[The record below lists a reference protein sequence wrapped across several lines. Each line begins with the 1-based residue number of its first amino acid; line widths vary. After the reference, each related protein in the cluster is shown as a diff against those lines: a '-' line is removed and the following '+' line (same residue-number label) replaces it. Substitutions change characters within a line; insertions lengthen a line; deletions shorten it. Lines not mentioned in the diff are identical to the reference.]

1 MRKSGLYAFLLML
14 FVMSISLTS
23 WHCANKEGKQIAATK
38 SEKETFSLSFDS
50 TLVETFYAKYPKLI
64 LYKKQVVSLYQ
75 KNNYDFI
82 WYDKKGRKETA
93 DVIFNKINNL
103 FEDGVISKVPY
114 KEVLDGLFEK
124 TSEKP
129 DNEVELFLSNYY
141 FYYTNKVL
149 QGIDGTKSNELE
161 WYLPR
166 EKQSYVAYLDSLLV
180 DPKLIDKKEQHIE
193 QYYKLKAVLKKY
205 RAIEKKGGWDSI
217 AVPKDFVAIKP
228 GDSSDVVAKIRT
240 RLFLT
245 GDIDIDSGIQVYGF
259 SLQQAVLKYKKR
271 NGFALD
277 KTILPKHI
285 NEMNVS
291 ISSRI
296 KTLMVNMER
305 CRWISSDI
313 TKSKEFIVVN
323 IPSYRLTYFKA
334 RSVALVSN
342 VVVGT
347 TLNKTVIFSGMMSYI
362 VFSPY
367 WNVPKSIVTKEIL
380 PGIKKNKNYLSKH
393 HMEWYGSNIRQK
405 PGPENSL
412 GLVKFLFPNTNNI
425 YLHDTPS
432 KQLFNEEKRAFSH
445 GCIRVEKP
453 RELANAILES
463 DANWTPEKIDKAMH
477 KGKESWYTLKN
488 KIPVYIGYFTAWV
501 DDNGAINF
509 YKDIYERDERLAAM
523 LVED

>member
-1 MRKSGLYAFLLML
+1 MKSLRVYGLLLII
-14 FVMSISLTS
+14 FAASTSLTS
-23 WHCANKEGKQIAATK
+23 WYSVNKENKEITTFK
-38 SEKETFSLSFDS
+38 NKEKTFSMTFDS
-50 TLVETFYAKYPKLI
+50 ISVEIFYAKYPKLI

-93 DVIFNKINNL
+93 EVIYNKINNL
-103 FEDGVISKVPY
+103 FEEGVISKVPY
-114 KEVLDGLFEK
+114 KETLDALFEK
-124 TSEKP
+124 TSAKP
-129 DNEVELFLSNYY
+129 DIDLELFLSNYY

-149 QGIDGTKSNELE
+149 QGIDDIKSDELG

-166 EKQSYVAYLDSLLV
+166 KKQSYVTYLDSLLV
-180 DPKLIDKKEQHIE
+180 NPGLIDNKEQQIE
-193 QYYKLKAVLKKY
+193 QYYKLKAVLKRY
-205 RAIEKKGGWDSI
+205 REIEKNGGWDSI
-217 AVPKDFVAIKP
+217 AVPSDFVAIKP
-228 GDSSDVVAKIRT
+228 GDSSVLVAKIRT

-245 GDIDIDSGIQVYGF
+245 GDIDVDSGNKLYGF

-271 NGFALD
+271 NGFTLD
-277 KTILPKHI
+277 KTILLKHI
-285 NEMNVS
+285 NEMNVPVS
-291 ISSRI
+291 NRI
-296 KTLMVNMER
+296 KTIMVNMER
-305 CRWISSDI
+305 CRWIYSGI
-313 TKSKEFIVVN
+313 TKAKEFIVVN
-323 IPSYRLTYFKA
+323 IPSFRLTYFKA
-334 RSVALVSN
+334 GRAALVSN

-347 TLNKTVIFSGMMSYI
+347 TMNKTVVFSGMMSYI

-432 KQLFNEEKRAFSH
+432 KKLFKEEKRAFSH

-453 RELANAILES
+453 VELANAILES
-463 DANWTPEKIDKAMH
+463 DPNWTPEKIDKAMH
-477 KGKESWYTLKN
+477 QGKESWYTLKN

-523 LVED
+523 LVEE